1 MALRL
6 LGLVLTLI
14 RWGLEQYMAKHLGA
28 GRLAASWIFLAA
40 MPAVSL
46 AAGNAATSTGTGAA
60 SNTNALKAD
69 ARTEEVASGKF
80 AMALAAVACAG
91 FVASRRQPRP

>member
-1 MALRL
+1 M
-6 LGLVLTLI
+6 T
-14 RWGLEQYMAKHLGA
+14 KHLGA
-28 GRLAASWIFLAA
+28 GAIAAFSIFLAA

-46 AAGNAATSTGTGAA
+46 AAGSAAASTGTSAA

-80 AMALAAVACAG
+80 AMVLAAVACAG